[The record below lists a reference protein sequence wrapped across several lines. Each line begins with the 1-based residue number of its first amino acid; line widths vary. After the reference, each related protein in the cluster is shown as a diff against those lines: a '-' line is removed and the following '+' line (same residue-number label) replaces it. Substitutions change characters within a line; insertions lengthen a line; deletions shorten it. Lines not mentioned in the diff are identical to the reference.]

1 MYPVEI
7 SGPRLAWRELTTGDA
22 DALIDMLSDPGL
34 FRYAADQELPD
45 VETYRG
51 FLAEQIEAARTP
63 ERHRYKLGITVD
75 GVIAGMGGLEMTSAT
90 ATAAEI
96 GYLLAPAYWGGGMGT
111 EAASLLVDLAFDRLK
126 LHRVFAGAD
135 PANHASIRV
144 LEKIG
149 MRYEGT
155 RREDVFKDGKWRD
168 SVTYAIL
175 ETDARPAR

>member
-7 SGPRLAWRELTTGDA
+7 TGPRLTWRELTTDDA
-22 DALIDMLSDPGL
+22 DALIAMLADPGL

-51 FLAEQIEAARTP
+51 FLREQIAAAKTP
-63 ERHRYKLGITVD
+63 ERHRYKLGVTV
-75 GVIAGMGGLEMTSAT
+75 GGEIAGMGGLEMTSAS

-96 GYLLAPAYWGGGMGT
+96 GYLLAPAHWGNGMGT
-111 EAASLLVDLAFDRLK
+111 EAARLLVDIGFDQLK
-126 LHRVFAGAD
+126 LHRVTAGAD
-135 PANHASIRV
+135 PANVASIRV

-155 RREDVFKDGKWRD
+155 RREDLFKDGQWRD

-175 ETDARPAR
+175 ETDPRP